1 MPRAKVPRP
10 RSSSSSWSTSAA
22 LPTCTVFGC
31 SRRAAEDGILL
42 ARRVIAQ
49 GRRYALR
56 ARLMLVVDDSLDGAI
71 AAAASA
77 RGRLTATFG
86 Q

>member
-1 MPRAKVPRP
+1 
-10 RSSSSSWSTSAA
+10 
-22 LPTCTVFGC
+22 
-31 SRRAAEDGILL
+31 
-42 ARRVIAQ
+42 VIAQ